1 LGEDSEQFPLAQA
14 NLIPSLVIVI
24 KNYQILPVLFE
35 LVINVA
41 LTGNLSGD
49 MYTQAVE
56 LRMKIM
62 TKTTIMTKA
71 NLKI

>member
-1 LGEDSEQFPLAQA
+1 LGEEPELKVSTQAGKLDSESCYSHQ
-14 NLIPSLVIVI
+14 IPPVIFEVI
-24 KNYQILPVLFE
+24 
-35 LVINVA
+35 INVA

-49 MYTQAVE
+49 VYTQAVE

-62 TKTTIMTKA
+62 SKTTIMTKA